1 MVAFGFYGSSN
12 SGKTE
17 TIVKLIR
24 ALKEKGYRAIAVK
37 HTHLDVRVDEEK
49 GKDTERFRD
58 AGAICSLLSA
68 KEQSFLVYDRAL
80 NLNEILEILEP
91 MCDVVLVEGF
101 RDANI
106 KKFVFGDA
114 EETESTLFRYS
125 DDRFEEVLALIE
137 QAIKNAI

>member
-17 TIVKLIR
+17 TIERLIR
-24 ALKEKGYRAIAVK
+24 ALKEKGYRVIAVK
-37 HTHLDVRVDEEK
+37 HTHLDVRVDE

-80 NLNEILEILEP
+80 GIEEILEILEP
-91 MCDVVLVEGF
+91 VCDVVLVEGF
-101 RDANI
+101 RNANI

-114 EETESTLFRYS
+114 EETESTIFRYS
-125 DDRFEEVLALIE
+125 NARFGEVLALIE
-137 QAIKNAI
+137 QAIKDS